1 MTPVKKFVRRLNN
14 LRFDQIAKLTRDL
27 ELTRA
32 AAAEQVQQAQRE
44 IELTRAAA
52 AEQARQA
59 QKELEL
65 TRAVAKDNVQLQIK
79 LQLRQGEMELR
90 IALQQLEREL
100 ESARAESWQ
109 LRQRVAECLEQ
120 KRLEMNRTEAPETDH
135 R

>member
-1 MTPVKKFVRRLNN
+1 VNPVKKFVRRLNN

-44 IELTRAAA
+44 VELTRAAA
-52 AEQARQA
+52 AEHARQA
-59 QKELEL
+59 QNELEL
-65 TRAVAKDNVQLQIK
+65 TRAVARDNVALQIK
-79 LQLRQGEMELR
+79 RELRQEEMEMR

-109 LRQRVAECLEQ
+109 LRQRVRHL
-120 KRLEMNRTEAPETDH
+120 
-135 R
+135 